1 MNALLQGWRKI
12 LFAGFLIAAACAA
25 RSEDLDRPV
34 LLVAQPDLQ
43 GLYSGTALL
52 VVPGTGGQHVGFI
65 LNRATDLK
73 LGTLFPEHAPSG
85 KVVDPV
91 YFGGPEMV
99 GSIFAIVRRD
109 PGGPSLR
116 LFDDLFVTGNAAAVD
131 QIIEQTPNDA
141 RYFTGFVGWQ
151 AGELAKELE
160 AGYWYVTDPDAAL
173 LFTDETGKMW
183 DELLKRVGRP
193 EVPPGAKAI

>member
-1 MNALLQGWRKI
+1 MNALLQGCRKVF
-12 LFAGFLIAAACAA
+12 FAGFLIAAACAA

-43 GLYSGTALL
+43 GLYSRTALL
-52 VVPGTGGQHVGFI
+52 VVPAAGGRHVGFI
-65 LNRATDLK
+65 LNRATDVK
-73 LGTLFPEHAPSG
+73 LGTLFPEHAPSA

-99 GSIFAIVRRD
+99 GSIFAIVPRD
-109 PGGPSLR
+109 PGTPSLR
-116 LFDDLFVTGNAAAVD
+116 LFDDLFVTGNGAAVD

-173 LFTDETGKMW
+173 LFSDETGKMW
-183 DELLKRVGRP
+183 EQLLKRVGKQ
-193 EVPPGAKAI
+193 VLPGTSAI

>member
-12 LFAGFLIAAACAA
+12 LFASFLISAACAA
-25 RSEDLDRPV
+25 WSEDLDRPV

-52 VVPGTGGQHVGFI
+52 VVP
-65 LNRATDLK
+65 A
-73 LGTLFPEHAPSG
+73 
-85 KVVDPV
+85 
-91 YFGGPEMV
+91 
-99 GSIFAIVRRD
+99 
-109 PGGPSLR
+109 LR
-116 LFDDLFVTGNAAAVD
+116 LFDDLFVTGNGAAVD

-183 DELLKRVGRP
+183 EQLLKRVGKQ
-193 EVPPGAKAI
+193 VSPGTSAI

>member
-12 LFAGFLIAAACAA
+12 LFASFLIAAACAA

-52 VVPGTGGQHVGFI
+52 VVPATGGQHVGFI

-73 LGTLFPEHAPSG
+73 LETLFPEHAPSA

-116 LFDDLFVTGNAAAVD
+116 LFDDLFVTGNGAAVD

-183 DELLKRVGRP
+183 EQLLKRVGKQ
-193 EVPPGAKAI
+193 VSPGTSAI